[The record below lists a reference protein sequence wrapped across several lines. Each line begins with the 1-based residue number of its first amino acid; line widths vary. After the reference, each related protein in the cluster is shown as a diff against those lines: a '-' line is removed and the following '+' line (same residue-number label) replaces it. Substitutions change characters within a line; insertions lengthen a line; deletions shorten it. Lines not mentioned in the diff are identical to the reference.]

1 MKGAIENVA
10 NYSCSECHE
19 DKAAIEWVQLG
30 ATCVLG

>member
-10 NYSCSECHE
+10 NYSSSECHE
-19 DKAAIEWVQLG
+19 DRATIELVQIG